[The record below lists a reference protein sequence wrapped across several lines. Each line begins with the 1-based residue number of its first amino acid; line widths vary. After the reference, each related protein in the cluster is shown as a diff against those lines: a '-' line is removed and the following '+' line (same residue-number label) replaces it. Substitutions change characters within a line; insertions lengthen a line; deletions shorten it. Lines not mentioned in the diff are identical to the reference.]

1 MSMVDRRGAILFAI
15 TETPLHAGAGAE
27 LGVVD
32 LPIQRER
39 YTGWPKVEASS
50 FKGALREY
58 HGSNEKDVLF
68 GPESGDLHAGAI
80 SLTDMR
86 LLLFPVRSLRGT
98 FAWVISPDS
107 YSRFR
112 KDMDVLRSID
122 QNIELNDLPETIEP
136 NRVCCDSINVLASNS
151 GDIVLL
157 EEYSV
162 RVEKE
167 RDEGNLCKFVKW
179 LERALGGDPRRQEIR
194 KRIVVV
200 ENDFFNDM
208 VTMYTEV
215 ITRIRIDRETG
226 TASDKGLWNEEYLP
240 ADTIMYSLVF
250 ASRPM
255 TKNPP
260 ESMKD
265 ADGVLGKFLEGLPD
279 YIFLGGNTTVGK
291 GLVRISSFP
300 KEGNHENGGAAE
312 E

>member
-1 MSMVDRRGAILFAI
+1 MVDRRGAILFAI

-58 HGSNEKDVLF
+58 HESGEKDILF

-86 LLLFPVRSLRGT
+86 LLLFPVRSLKGT
-98 FAWVISPDS
+98 FAWIISPDS

-112 KDMDVLRSID
+112 KDMEVLRNID
-122 QNIELNDLPETIEP
+122 RNIGLESLPETLSP
-136 NRVCCDSINVLASNS
+136 GRVCDGSINVLSTNGS
-151 GDIVLL
+151 DIVLL

-167 RDEGNLCKFVKW
+167 GDDDNLCKFVNW
-179 LERALGGDPRRQEIR
+179 LKEALGDDPRKEEIK

-240 ADTIMYSLVF
+240 ADTLMYSLVF

-255 TKNPP
+255 V
-260 ESMKD
+260 KD
-265 ADGVLGKFLEGLPD
+265 EDILLNSQDEVLKEFLKGLPR

-300 KEGNHENGGAAE
+300 GEESHEDGGAAE